1 VELSPSRA
9 LVLSFLLLILVGTA
23 VLSFS
28 ACSVPGRQTSMVDAL
43 FTATSAVCVT
53 GLSSLDTERHFSRTG
68 QVVILLLIQLGGMGI
83 LLFSSSLVMVFGGRL
98 GLRGRLLVKEH
109 LPGLSLAGVAR
120 LTRHVLYYIFG
131 FEALGALLLWLAWG
145 PRLGVAEGLYHA
157 VFHSVSAFCNA
168 GFSTWSMGLV
178 GSREDVL
185 VNLVV
190 MGLITVGGVGFL
202 ATSELRGRL
211 LERDSRGRLSPH
223 TRAVLV
229 TSLGLVLGGA
239 LAIAFFEWDNPRTLG
254 ALSGTGRI
262 LASFFQSVTC
272 RTAGF
277 NTVDVSAL
285 RDETHQLMMIL
296 MFVGGAPGSTAGGIK
311 VTTFAILMLAT
322 WAQLTGAPDVEIS
335 GRRIAPR
342 RILQA
347 LALTVVALLS
357 VLVCTTFLNVL
368 EAKPYGALLFETVSA
383 LGTVGLSTG
392 ITPSLSPASK
402 ALLCLAMFAGRVGPL
417 TLASSLVFRT
427 SRTSGR
433 RPEGEVV
440 LG

>member
-1 VELSPSRA
+1 LSPSRA

-23 VLSFS
+23 VLSFPV
-28 ACSVPGRQTSMVDAL
+28 CSVPGRQTSMVDA
-43 FTATSAVCVT
+43 FFMATSAVCVT
-53 GLSSLDTERHFSRTG
+53 GLATLDTGQHFSRTG
-68 QVVILLLIQLGGMGI
+68 QVAILILIQLGGLGI
-83 LLFSSSLVMVFGGRL
+83 LLFSSSLVLVFGGRL

-120 LTRHVLYYIFG
+120 LTRHVLSYIFG
-131 FEALGALLLWLAWG
+131 FEALGAALLWLAWG
-145 PRLGVAEGLYHA
+145 PRLGWAEGLYHA

-168 GFSTWSMGLV
+168 GFSTWSTGLV
-178 GSREDVL
+178 GSCEDLL

-190 MGLITVGGVGFL
+190 MGLITVGGIGFL
-202 ATSELRGRL
+202 AASELRGRL
-211 LERDSRGRLSPH
+211 LDRDWRGRLSPH

-229 TSLGLVLGGA
+229 TSLTLVLGGA

-262 LASFFQSVTC
+262 LASLFQSVTC

-277 NTVDVSAL
+277 NTLDISAL

-335 GRRIAPR
+335 GRRIASR

-357 VLVCTTFLNVL
+357 VLVCTTLLNVL
-368 EAKPYGALLFETVSA
+368 ESKPYDALLFETVSA

-392 ITPSLSPASK
+392 ITPSLGPASK
-402 ALLCLAMFAGRVGPL
+402 ILLCVAMFAGRVGPL